1 MNIPPLKRK
10 VTWPIFYKKTKF
22 VISLWGLELVYKN
35 KKGVLP
41 FIHKLIVP
49 IKVISKQK
57 NFTFLT
63 SSNSS
68 TNLALN
74 YGINKEKLFKIPL
87 GVSKETIHQIKND
100 VKFKKYFL
108 FSGRVTERKGLS
120 WFAEN
125 VLPYFPEY
133 KSAETYNFKERILKK
148 TVNNAYK
155 IIVNSQKALEDMKIY
170 YNCDENKI
178 SIMPFRTPL
187 PEVYENKSK
196 EYFDKI

>member
-1 MNIPPLKRK
+1 MNRNFKSHEYDFVFDYNFAKIIFKKYDLIHI
-10 VTWPIFYKKTKF
+10 TNFNLWIICFFYSIFYKKTKF

-87 GVSKETIHQIKND
+87 GVSRKRFIKLKMMLNL
-100 VKFKKYFL
+100 KNIFYFQ
-108 FSGRVTERKGLS
+108 E
-120 WFAEN
+120 E
-125 VLPYFPEY
+125 
-133 KSAETYNFKERILKK
+133 
-148 TVNNAYK
+148 
-155 IIVNSQKALEDMKIY
+155 
-170 YNCDENKI
+170 
-178 SIMPFRTPL
+178 
-187 PEVYENKSK
+187 
-196 EYFDKI
+196 